1 LPCLNSGGALWSLIR
16 PRWISLVAVQCVL
29 LWWIPKTGI
38 DLPQSRLAV
47 VTLSASNQSGA
58 QEERDQHSIQEKS
71 HGSN

>member
-29 LWWIPKTGI
+29 LWSIPKTGI

-47 VTLSASNQSGA
+47 VTLSQATSQALKKSAINIP
-58 QEERDQHSIQEKS
+58 IQEKS